1 MSAGT
6 LLLNTL
12 YLTTPE
18 TQLYK
23 EGETV
28 LVKIER
34 EKRLQ
39 VPIHHLQAIAC
50 LGPVY
55 LSPDLMHLCLER
67 GVEVSFLSERGRFLG
82 RLEGLNQSGAWLRV
96 NQHRAHAD
104 VATSLKLAKAIV
116 EGKLAN
122 QRHVLQRASRDSEGD
137 SAAELAR
144 AAARIQQ
151 IQTQVGRM
159 ETHDQ
164 VRGCEGEAAA
174 TYFGLFGSL
183 VRQQRDAFPWNGRN
197 RRPPKDALNS
207 LLSFSYALLLGDCLS
222 ALQSVGL
229 DPALGFLH
237 AFRPGRPAL
246 ALDLMEHLRPL
257 VADRLTLTL
266 INNQQVNGKGFRITE
281 SGAVEMDDDTR
292 KAVITAH
299 QKRKADTIQHTFLGQ
314 EVPWGLLPLLEAR
327 LMARTLRG
335 DLDAF
340 PPFHP
345 KG

>member
-1 MSAGT
+1 MI
-6 LLLNTL
+6 LLNTL

-39 VPIHHLQAIAC
+39 VPIHHLQSIVC

-55 LSPDLMHLCLER
+55 LSPELMHLCLER
-67 GVEVSFLSERGRFLG
+67 SVAVSFLTDRGRFLG
-82 RLEGLNQSGAWLRV
+82 RLEGLDHSGAWLRV
-96 NQHRAHAD
+96 NQHRAHSD
-104 VATSLKLAKAIV
+104 PSRSLSLAKTLV
-116 EGKLAN
+116 QGKLAN
-122 QRHVLQRASRDSEGD
+122 QRHVLQRAARETEGERAMD
-137 SAAELAR
+137 LGQAAG
-144 AAARIQQ
+144 RIQQ
-151 IQTQVGRM
+151 TQAQVDRA

-164 VRGCEGEAAA
+164 VRGCEGEGAAI
-174 TYFGLFGSL
+174 YFGVFAHLL
-183 VRQQRDAFPWNGRN
+183 RQQSEAFPWSGRN
-197 RRPPKDALNS
+197 RRPPKDALNA
-207 LLSFSYALLLGDCLS
+207 LLSFGYALLLSDCIS

-257 VADRLTLTL
+257 VADRLALTL
-266 INNQQVNGKGFRITE
+266 INNQQVSAKGFRVTE
-281 SGAVEMDDDTR
+281 SGAVEMDDETR
-292 KAVITAH
+292 KLVITAH
-299 QKRKADTIQHTFLGQ
+299 QQRKAQTIHHPFLGQ
-314 EVPWGLLPLLEAR
+314 EVPWGLVPLLEAR
-327 LMARTLRG
+327 LLARTLRG
-335 DLDAF
+335 DLDEY

>member
-1 MSAGT
+1 MI
-6 LLLNTL
+6 LQNTL

-28 LVKIER
+28 VVKIER

-39 VPIHHLQAIAC
+39 VPIHHLQAITC

-55 LSPDLMHLCLER
+55 LSPELMHLCLER
-67 GVEVSFLSERGRFLG
+67 GVAVSFLSERGRFLG
-82 RLEGLNQSGAWLRV
+82 RLEGLDHSGALLRV

-104 VATSLKLAKAIV
+104 PTRSLSLAKCMV
-116 EGKLAN
+116 QGKLAN
-122 QRHVLQRASRDSEGD
+122 QRHVLQRAAREAEGERAIELGR
-137 SAAELAR
+137 SAD
-144 AAARIQQ
+144 RIQQ
-151 IQTQVGRM
+151 IQVQTGRM

-164 VRGCEGEAAA
+164 VRGCEGEGAA
-174 TYFGLFGSL
+174 TYFNVFAHLL
-183 VRQQRDAFPWNGRN
+183 RQQCESFPWSGRN
-197 RRPPKDALNS
+197 RRPPKDALNA
-207 LLSFSYALLLGDCLS
+207 LLSFGYALLLGDCLS

-266 INNQQVNGKGFRITE
+266 VNNQQVSAKGFRVTE
-281 SGAVEMDDDTR
+281 SGAIEMDDDTR
-292 KAVITAH
+292 KQVITTH
-299 QKRKADTIQHTFLGQ
+299 QQRKAQTIRHPFLDQ
-314 EVPWGLLPLLEAR
+314 EVPWGLVPLLEAR
-327 LMARTLRG
+327 LLARTLRG
-335 DLDAF
+335 DLADF

>member
-1 MSAGT
+1 MSTGP

-28 LVKIER
+28 VVRIER

-39 VPIHHLQAIAC
+39 VPIHHLQSIVC

-55 LSPDLMHLCLER
+55 LSPELMHLCLER
-67 GVEVSFLSERGRFLG
+67 DVSVSFLTDRGRFLG
-82 RLEGLNQSGAWLRV
+82 RLEGLGHSGAWLRI

-104 VATSLKLAKAIV
+104 EASSLKLAKSIV

-122 QRHVLQRASRDSEGD
+122 QRHVLQRAAREAESST
-137 SAAELAR
+137 AADLSQ
-144 AAARIQQ
+144 AAAKIQLVQ
-151 IQTQVGRM
+151 NQVDRM
-159 ETHDQ
+159 ENHDQ
-164 VRGCEGEAAA
+164 TRGCEGEAAA
-174 TYFGLFGSL
+174 IYFDQFRTM
-183 VRQQRDAFPWNGRN
+183 VRKQQQAFPWHGRN
-197 RRPPKDALNS
+197 RRPPKDAFNA
-207 LLSFSYALLLGDCLS
+207 LLSFSYALLLADCLS
-222 ALQSVGL
+222 ALQIVGL

-246 ALDLMEHLRPL
+246 ALDLMECLRPL
-257 VADRLTLTL
+257 VADRLALTL
-266 INNQQVNGKGFRITE
+266 INNQQVNGNGFRITE

-292 KAVITAH
+292 KTVITAY
-299 QKRKADTIQHTFLGQ
+299 QKRKAETIQHPLLDQ
-314 EVPWGLLPLLEAR
+314 EVAWGLVPILEAR
-327 LMARTLRG
+327 LLARTLRG
-335 DLDAF
+335 DLEAF

-345 KG
+345 RG

>member
-1 MSAGT
+1 MT

-12 YLTTPE
+12 YLTSPE

-39 VPIHHLQAIAC
+39 VPIHHLQAITC

-55 LSPDLMHLCLER
+55 LSPELMHLCLER
-67 GVEVSFLSERGRFLG
+67 DVAVSFLSERGRFLG
-82 RLEGLNQSGAWLRV
+82 RLEGLDHSGAMLRV
-96 NQHRAHAD
+96 NQHRSHAD
-104 VATSLKLAKAIV
+104 VAASLRIAKSIV
-116 EGKLAN
+116 QGKLAN
-122 QRHVLQRASRDSEGD
+122 QRHVLQR
-137 SAAELAR
+137 SAREAEPEAAVDLGR
-144 AAARIQQ
+144 SAARIQHVQ
-151 IQTQVGRM
+151 GQVDRM

-164 VRGCEGEAAA
+164 VRGCEGEGAAL
-174 TYFGLFGSL
+174 YFDVFGLM
-183 VRQQRDAFPWNGRN
+183 VRQQQASFPWKGRN
-197 RRPPKDALNS
+197 RRPPRDAVNA
-207 LLSFSYALLLGDCLS
+207 LLSFGYALLMGDCAS

-257 VADRLTLTL
+257 VADRLALTL
-266 INNQQVNGKGFRITE
+266 INNQQVSSKGFRVTDG
-281 SGAVEMDDDTR
+281 GAVEMEDETR
-292 KAVITAH
+292 KLVIQAH
-299 QKRKADTIQHTFLGQ
+299 QQRKAQIIQHPFLNQ
-314 EVPWGLLPLLEAR
+314 EVPWGLIPLLEAR
-327 LMARTLRG
+327 LLARTLRG
-335 DLDAF
+335 DLDEF